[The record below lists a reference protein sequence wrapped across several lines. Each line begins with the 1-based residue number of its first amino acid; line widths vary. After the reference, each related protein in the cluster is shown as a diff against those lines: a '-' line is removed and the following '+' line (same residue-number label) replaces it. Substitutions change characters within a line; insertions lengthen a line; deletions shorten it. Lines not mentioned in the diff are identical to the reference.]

1 MKRFFLGNDQKRS
14 LSFRFE
20 AYNVF
25 NHTQWSGFNGTPTFN
40 QQTGA
45 ITNFQSY
52 VPGQG
57 GGWNGYGCVERGFCD
72 CAARSDSQCVG
83 AHHSQSSRRRGI
95 HTGVDSQPLGRGI
108 DRACSG
114 SEQRRCHGHRDFHE
128 PGNVDILGQTRRE
141 AACNEMS
148 GSFKLN
154 AQLEGSGVSYE

>member
-25 NHTQWSGFNGTPTFN
+25 NHTEWSGFNATPTFN

-57 GGWNGYGCVERGFCD
+57 GGWNGYGALNAVRP
-72 CAARSDSQCVG
+72 ARSVQLG
-83 AHHSQSSRRRGI
+83 AR
-95 HTGVDSQPLGRGI
+95 L
-108 DRACSG
+108 
-114 SEQRRCHGHRDFHE
+114 
-128 PGNVDILGQTRRE
+128 
-141 AACNEMS
+141 
-148 GSFKLN
+148 SF
-154 AQLEGSGVSYE
+154 